1 MSHKRNTAAMH
12 KTRRCGARTRS
23 GAPCRAPAVTGRT
36 RCRMHGG
43 AKGSGAPGG
52 NQNRQEHGLYGRENV
67 AKHRAVMDLIRRS
80 EALLAD
86 IT

>member
-1 MSHKRNTAAMH
+1 
-12 KTRRCGARTRS
+12 
-23 GAPCRAPAVTGRT
+23 
-36 RCRMHGG
+36 MHGG